1 MASHTQTTDAATH
14 GAGDAVMSADTVG
27 AADAAVAHGADAA
40 HDAGGLVFHP
50 LDQFLVRPIFG
61 EGGIFHPTMP
71 VPEIHWYTPSNV
83 TLWLALAVLCVV
95 LLFVVGSR
103 GRATIPTRTQSVAE
117 LFYGFTHKMVEDV
130 CGKEGLKYFPYVM
143 TLFVFILFANFL
155 GLIPLS
161 FAAIFGGTLTLVAI
175 ALVIA
180 TFLAVLAYGSLP
192 LLRMGEF
199 QSSPALRVPM
209 KYVYICLPFGA
220 GYMALEL
227 LLTVIQ
233 RWDNPFP
240 PPEPDAEEAI

>member
-1 MASHTQTTDAATH
+1 MFAYLERLCLALRFVVSGVVILLFSVMMISVLVQVGGRYVFNYSIAQASEIATFSQIWLVLL
-14 GAGDAVMSADTVG
+14 GSGV
-27 AADAAVAHGADAA
+27 AVARGQHVAIDMLPAKLPLPAA
-40 HDAGGLVFHP
+40 
-50 LDQFLVRPIFG
+50 R
-61 EGGIFHPTMP
+61 
-71 VPEIHWYTPSNV
+71 
-83 TLWLALAVLCVV
+83 
-95 LLFVVGSR
+95 
-103 GRATIPTRTQSVAE
+103 VA
-117 LFYGFTHKMVEDV
+117 
-130 CGKEGLKYFPYVM
+130 
-143 TLFVFILFANFL
+143 
-155 GLIPLS
+155 
-161 FAAIFGGTLTLVAI
+161 LVAI

>member
-1 MASHTQTTDAATH
+1 MFALLERLCLALRCVVSGVVILLFSVMMISVLVQVGGRYVFNYSIAQASEIATFSQIWLVLL
-14 GAGDAVMSADTVG
+14 GSGV
-27 AADAAVAHGADAA
+27 AVAKGQHVAIDMLPAKLPLPAA
-40 HDAGGLVFHP
+40 
-50 LDQFLVRPIFG
+50 R
-61 EGGIFHPTMP
+61 
-71 VPEIHWYTPSNV
+71 
-83 TLWLALAVLCVV
+83 
-95 LLFVVGSR
+95 
-103 GRATIPTRTQSVAE
+103 VA
-117 LFYGFTHKMVEDV
+117 
-130 CGKEGLKYFPYVM
+130 
-143 TLFVFILFANFL
+143 
-155 GLIPLS
+155 
-161 FAAIFGGTLTLVAI
+161 LVAI

>member
-1 MASHTQTTDAATH
+1 MFALLERLCLALRFVVSGVVILLFSVMMISVLVQVGGRYVFNYSIAQASEIATFSQIWLVLL
-14 GAGDAVMSADTVG
+14 GSGV
-27 AADAAVAHGADAA
+27 AVAKGQHVAIDMLPAKLPLPAA
-40 HDAGGLVFHP
+40 
-50 LDQFLVRPIFG
+50 R
-61 EGGIFHPTMP
+61 
-71 VPEIHWYTPSNV
+71 
-83 TLWLALAVLCVV
+83 
-95 LLFVVGSR
+95 
-103 GRATIPTRTQSVAE
+103 VA
-117 LFYGFTHKMVEDV
+117 
-130 CGKEGLKYFPYVM
+130 
-143 TLFVFILFANFL
+143 
-155 GLIPLS
+155 
-161 FAAIFGGTLTLVAI
+161 LVAI

>member
-1 MASHTQTTDAATH
+1 MFALLERLCLALRFVVSGVVILLFSVMMISVLVQVGGRYVFNYSIAQASEIATFSQIWLVLL
-14 GAGDAVMSADTVG
+14 GSGV
-27 AADAAVAHGADAA
+27 AVAKGQHVAIDMLPAKLPLPAA
-40 HDAGGLVFHP
+40 
-50 LDQFLVRPIFG
+50 R
-61 EGGIFHPTMP
+61 
-71 VPEIHWYTPSNV
+71 
-83 TLWLALAVLCVV
+83 
-95 LLFVVGSR
+95 
-103 GRATIPTRTQSVAE
+103 VA
-117 LFYGFTHKMVEDV
+117 
-130 CGKEGLKYFPYVM
+130 
-143 TLFVFILFANFL
+143 
-155 GLIPLS
+155 
-161 FAAIFGGTLTLVAI
+161 LVAI

-209 KYVYICLPFGA
+209 KYVYVCLPFGA

>member
-1 MASHTQTTDAATH
+1 MFAYLERLCLALRFVVSGVVILLFSVMMISVLVQVGGRYVFNYSIAQASEIATFSQIWLVLL
-14 GAGDAVMSADTVG
+14 GSGV
-27 AADAAVAHGADAA
+27 AVAKGQHVAIDMLPAKLPLPAA
-40 HDAGGLVFHP
+40 
-50 LDQFLVRPIFG
+50 R
-61 EGGIFHPTMP
+61 
-71 VPEIHWYTPSNV
+71 
-83 TLWLALAVLCVV
+83 
-95 LLFVVGSR
+95 
-103 GRATIPTRTQSVAE
+103 VA
-117 LFYGFTHKMVEDV
+117 
-130 CGKEGLKYFPYVM
+130 
-143 TLFVFILFANFL
+143 
-155 GLIPLS
+155 
-161 FAAIFGGTLTLVAI
+161 LVAI

>member
-1 MASHTQTTDAATH
+1 MFALLERLCLALRFVVSGVVILLFSVMMISVLVQVGGRYVFNYSIAQASEIATFSQIWLVLL
-14 GAGDAVMSADTVG
+14 GSGV
-27 AADAAVAHGADAA
+27 AVAKGQHVAIDMLPAKLPLPAA
-40 HDAGGLVFHP
+40 
-50 LDQFLVRPIFG
+50 R
-61 EGGIFHPTMP
+61 
-71 VPEIHWYTPSNV
+71 
-83 TLWLALAVLCVV
+83 
-95 LLFVVGSR
+95 
-103 GRATIPTRTQSVAE
+103 VA
-117 LFYGFTHKMVEDV
+117 
-130 CGKEGLKYFPYVM
+130 
-143 TLFVFILFANFL
+143 
-155 GLIPLS
+155 
-161 FAAIFGGTLTLVAI
+161 LVAI

-240 PPEPDAEEAI
+240 PPEPAPEAAL

>member
-1 MASHTQTTDAATH
+1 MFALLERLCLALRFVVSGVVILLFSVMMISVLVQVVGRYVFNYSIAQASEIATFSQIWLVLL
-14 GAGDAVMSADTVG
+14 GSGV
-27 AADAAVAHGADAA
+27 AVAKGQHVAIDMLPAKLPLPAA
-40 HDAGGLVFHP
+40 
-50 LDQFLVRPIFG
+50 R
-61 EGGIFHPTMP
+61 
-71 VPEIHWYTPSNV
+71 
-83 TLWLALAVLCVV
+83 
-95 LLFVVGSR
+95 
-103 GRATIPTRTQSVAE
+103 VA
-117 LFYGFTHKMVEDV
+117 
-130 CGKEGLKYFPYVM
+130 
-143 TLFVFILFANFL
+143 
-155 GLIPLS
+155 
-161 FAAIFGGTLTLVAI
+161 LVAI

>member
-1 MASHTQTTDAATH
+1 MFALLERLCLALRFVVSGVVILLFSVMMISVLVQVGGRYVFNYSIAQASEIATFSQIWLVLL
-14 GAGDAVMSADTVG
+14 GSGV
-27 AADAAVAHGADAA
+27 AVARGQHVAIDMLPAKLPLPAA
-40 HDAGGLVFHP
+40 
-50 LDQFLVRPIFG
+50 R
-61 EGGIFHPTMP
+61 
-71 VPEIHWYTPSNV
+71 
-83 TLWLALAVLCVV
+83 
-95 LLFVVGSR
+95 
-103 GRATIPTRTQSVAE
+103 VA
-117 LFYGFTHKMVEDV
+117 
-130 CGKEGLKYFPYVM
+130 
-143 TLFVFILFANFL
+143 
-155 GLIPLS
+155 
-161 FAAIFGGTLTLVAI
+161 LVAI